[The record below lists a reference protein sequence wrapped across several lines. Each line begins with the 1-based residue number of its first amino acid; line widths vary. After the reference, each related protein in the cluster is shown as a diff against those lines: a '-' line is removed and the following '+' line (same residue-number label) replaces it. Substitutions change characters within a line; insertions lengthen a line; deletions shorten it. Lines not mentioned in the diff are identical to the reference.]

1 MENAADALKLAAWVL
16 IFVLAL
22 SIAMNAFSTTRAAS
36 NTILNNKDREYDYTY
51 VEENLDGSGNVVTD
65 RVVGLESIVPAIYKS
80 YQENYKIVFENGI
93 FLYFVYKKEDE
104 KGVMLPINYIDL
116 RRETLGSDTQREEFV
131 MSILYGTK
139 YDKFQDVK
147 NTVRENMGIALNDTG
162 IYDTIGN
169 RKLKESIGIYY
180 QEELGEQNNPTQG
193 EESNVPEANK
203 TEKRV
208 ITYSNI

>member
-1 MENAADALKLAAWVL
+1 MENAVDALKLAAWVL

-80 YQENYKIVFENGI
+80 YQENYKIVFESGI
-93 FLYFVYKKEDE
+93 FPNGVYKQEDE
-104 KGVMLPINYIDL
+104 TGVMQPINYIDL

-169 RKLKESIGIYY
+169 RRLKESIGIYY
-180 QEELGEQNNPTQG
+180 QEELGEGNNPNQG